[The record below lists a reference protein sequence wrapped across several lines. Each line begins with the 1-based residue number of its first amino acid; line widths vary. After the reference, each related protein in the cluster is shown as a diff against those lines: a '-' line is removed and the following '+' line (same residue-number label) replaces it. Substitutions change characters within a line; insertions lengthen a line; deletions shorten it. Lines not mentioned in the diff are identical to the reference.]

1 MKRNLI
7 ILLLIP
13 FLLTLLGI
21 VTINTTF
28 NYISND
34 IIDINWKYDDIEA
47 FELQGGRYLL
57 EATGVSEKDYPAS
70 AGNDL
75 VWSIQNKDGSEEN
88 IAIIEQEGSR
98 FYLKALGIGEVI
110 VTCSNQKGNISRSF
124 TALIIDGTYVL
135 IKAEINSSQNN
146 IDPKIYYGS
155 YDLKESEKVD
165 ATVKFKIDTNNA
177 TIFEDLYVKEQTDG
191 IEVDLENLSV
201 KIKQNSNSLES
212 FTLDSKGNE
221 ITNNPTFNMNIING
235 GVNVYTYQDLLDCTN
250 NSENGE
256 IVVLRKSFESLNNY
270 RISTNNNVELFGV
283 AKNSKFDFSNDVY
296 RFKTTM
302 CTDYIDNWNKNSNQK
317 ISSDIICGLHVQKDF
332 YGNGYTI
339 NLHNLTY
346 PTAVTEV
353 ISQTGEIVKVP
364 TLASSDLFRGPL
376 PIYTLGNHN
385 NTPLIEAF
393 GQDNIG
399 MYVNGNDILIN
410 DLNLKN
416 CDFGNILS
424 NLRYT
429 GTVLETYGENIT
441 IKNSKISNG
450 KNVVRSYSSMNA
462 VIKNCM
468 VSNAFNFLVSV
479 GCNEY
484 ISIDDE
490 KEYDFIDLDG
500 NVNRSKVKNYLQK
513 EAIGDEILN
522 NFIIEQFSDKEKM
535 RQSLISIQK
544 ALNEETLIANK
555 FKGTLEV
562 VDTMFYRSGIAS
574 ISIDTMFNGPFIY
587 GGVPSYVAQLLELL
601 NVSYIPN
608 HIGGLSYPV
617 KVDIKGTTK
626 FYDYKTSNEL
636 DISGLINENI
646 SVFASEAGDQIGMDY
661 NGTITIDTIF
671 PLKSYLMA
679 NCPQYKVL
687 DKTYVNIPVAFY
699 GGSLNMSV
707 VNVDTLE
714 MKESLSAEIYVD
726 LLDEYLDLKSNNTYG
741 TLKNAM
747 MKCVTIVT
755 GFEPFKFICTDDS
768 GYLFGQTPQVSELV
782 ENAKKESS
790 K

>member
-47 FELQGGRYLL
+47 FEIQGNRYLL

-75 VWSIQNKDGSEEN
+75 VWSVQNKDGSTDN
-88 IAIIEQEGSR
+88 IAIIEQVGSR
-98 FYLKALGIGEVI
+98 YYLKTLGIGEVI

-135 IKAEINSSQNN
+135 IKSVISSSQNN
-146 IDPKIYYGS
+146 IDPNIYYGS
-155 YDLKESEKVD
+155 YDLEESEKVD
-165 ATVKFKIDTNNA
+165 AKVEFKIDTNNKA
-177 TIFEDLYVKEQTDG
+177 IFDDLYVKEQTDG
-191 IEVDLENLSV
+191 IDVDLEKLTIT
-201 KIKQNSNSLES
+201 IKQNANSIES
-212 FTLDSKGNE
+212 FTLDSFENE
-221 ITNNPTFNMNIING
+221 ITNNPTFTMNIVNG

-250 NSENGE
+250 NSLDGE

-270 RISTNNNVELFGV
+270 QASTSNNVAMFGIV
-283 AKNSKFDFSNDVY
+283 NSKKFDFSNDVY

-302 CTDYIDNWNKNSNQK
+302 CTDYIDSWNQNSTQK

-399 MYVNGNDILIN
+399 MYVEGNDILIN

-416 CDFGNILS
+416 CDFGNVLS

-429 GTVLETYGENIT
+429 GTVLETNGENIK

-450 KNVVRSYSSMNA
+450 KNVIRSYSSMNA
-462 VIKNCM
+462 IIENCM
-468 VSNAFNFLVSV
+468 ISNAFNFLVSV

-484 ISIDDE
+484 ISIDE
-490 KEYDFIDLDG
+490 EIEHDFIDLDG
-500 NVNRSKVKNYLQK
+500 NMITSKVKDFLQVD
-513 EAIGDEILN
+513 AVGDEILN
-522 NFIIEQFSDKEKM
+522 NFIIEQFSDKAKM
-535 RQSLISIQK
+535 RQCLLSIQK
-544 ALNEETLIANK
+544 SLNNELLIANQ
-555 FKGTLEV
+555 FRGTMEII
-562 VDTMFYRSGIAS
+562 DTMFYRSGIAS

-587 GGVPSYVAQLLELL
+587 GGVPSYVSSLLELL
-601 NVSYIPN
+601 NVNYIPD

-617 KVDIKGTTK
+617 KVDVKGSTK
-626 FYDYKTSNEL
+626 FYDYKTNEGL

-646 SVFASEAGDQIGMDY
+646 SVFASEVGDQIGMDY

-679 NCPQYKVL
+679 NCPKYMVL
-687 DKTYVNIPVAFY
+687 DQAYINIPIAFY

-707 VNVDTLE
+707 VNIDTLD
-714 MKESLSAEIYVD
+714 MNDKLTAEIRVD
-726 LLDEYLDLKSNNTYG
+726 LLDKYLDLKSNNVYG
-741 TLKNAM
+741 MLKNAM

-768 GYLFGQTPQVSELV
+768 GYLFGQTPQVSELI